1 METEISRLPARQE
14 ARTFVQVES
23 VLVRTV
29 PVSRL
34 SNQSALHSCLV
45 ILNPAHTIDN
55 VEATLSNATKSNVAS
70 TKSDV
75 ALTLLLVWTGLYT
88 YNEDNYVSQVAYMS
102 VSDLSGCIAW

>member
-55 VEATLSNATKSNVAS
+55 GEATLSNATKSNVAS